1 MDKQTVNKLLL
12 KQKSGYVLAI
22 ALVIAAVISIVAA
35 VSFAVVMRYIN
46 GTVDYSA
53 LRAAVYRG

>member
-1 MDKQTVNKLLL
+1 MDKRTVNKLLL

-35 VSFAVVMRYIN
+35 VSFTVVMRYIN